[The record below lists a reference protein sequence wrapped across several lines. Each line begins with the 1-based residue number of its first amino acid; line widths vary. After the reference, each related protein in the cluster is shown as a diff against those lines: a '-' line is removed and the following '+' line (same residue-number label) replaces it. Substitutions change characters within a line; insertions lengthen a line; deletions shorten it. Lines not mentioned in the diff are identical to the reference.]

1 MLNFL
6 KELNPPQ
13 REAVTHDSGPLLI
26 LAGAGSGK
34 TRVLT
39 YRTAFLVGE
48 KKISPQNILG
58 VTFTNKAAGEMKAR
72 VESLLGLKSANLW
85 FSTFHS
91 LCAKILRAESNQ
103 IGYSKYFTIYDED
116 DQLSLIKDCLEE
128 LALASQRFSP
138 SAILNKISACK
149 NILMDWRT
157 YPDYAYDFFEKN
169 VAKVYELYQKKL
181 EKANAMDFDDLI
193 MKIVELLEKNP
204 KTLEKYQNLWEHI
217 LVDEYQDTNKAQYV
231 LVKLLSEKNKN
242 LCVVGDDDQSIYGWR
257 GADLNNIL
265 DFEKDFPDCKVI
277 LLEQNYRSTNII
289 LDAAWSVVKN
299 NTSRKEKKLWTEK
312 SGGEKLTVTV
322 CYDEKNEALG
332 IVDKIKELSKEH
344 DYSDF
349 VILYRTN
356 AQSRVLEQGLRDEGI
371 PYTIVGGVRFY
382 ERKEIKDV
390 LAFLRILVNPNDSI
404 SLKRVLKTF
413 GDGIGAKTILKIE
426 EFAFKNNKTLLESL
440 FEKESINSLSNKA
453 KNSILQ
459 IVHLIQEFDS
469 SKDKLPVNEL
479 TEKIIQETKYL
490 DTLLFEKTEEAE
502 SRAENVKELIS
513 ATTEFKERHPNP
525 TLENFLEEVSLMTD
539 IDRWDSSQEAVNLMT
554 LHSAKGLEFPVVFI
568 CGLEEGLFP
577 LSRSMDTVAELEE
590 ERRLF
595 YVGVT
600 RAKEKVLL
608 SYAKKRKRFGEM
620 LNLRSQFLDEIPE
633 ELVEIE
639 NFEEKFADKISLA
652 EKSHYNHYDSM
663 LKVGTRVIHSTFGLG
678 EIVKKEGMGEN
689 LQLTVLFNE
698 GKKKL
703 LAKYAN
709 LEIVG

>member
-1 MLNFL
+1 MLDFL

-13 REAVTHDSGPLLI
+13 KEAVTHDSGPLLI

-39 YRTAFLVGE
+39 YRTAFLVAE
-48 KKISPQNILG
+48 REISPQNILG
-58 VTFTNKAAGEMKAR
+58 VTFTNKAAGEMKNR
-72 VESLLGLKSANLW
+72 VENLLGLKSANLW

-91 LCAKILRAESNQ
+91 LCAKILRAEASQ

-116 DQLSLIKDCLEE
+116 DQTNLIKECLEE
-128 LALASQRFSP
+128 LGLTSQKFSP

-149 NILMDWRT
+149 NILMDWQT
-157 YPDYAYDFFEKN
+157 YPNYAYDFFEKN
-169 VAKVYELYQKKL
+169 VAKVYELYQQKL
-181 EKANAMDFDDLI
+181 EKANAFDFDDLI
-193 MKIVELLEKNP
+193 MKTVELLEKNP
-204 KTLEKYQNLWEHI
+204 KVTEKYQNLWEHI

-277 LLEQNYRSTNII
+277 RLEQNYRSTNII

-312 SGGEKLTVTV
+312 KGGEKLTLLV
-322 CYDEKNEALG
+322 CYDEKNEALE
-332 IVDKIKELSKEH
+332 IVEKIKELSR
-344 DYSDF
+344 DYGYSDF

-356 AQSRVLEQGLRDEGI
+356 AQSRVLEQALRDEGI

-382 ERKEIKDV
+382 ERKEIKDI
-390 LAFLRILVNPNDSI
+390 LAFLKILINPNDSL

-413 GDGIGAKTILKIE
+413 GDGIGAKTILKTE

-440 FEKESINSLSNKA
+440 FEKELVNSLPNKA
-453 KNSILQ
+453 KNAILRLAT
-459 IVHLIQEFDS
+459 LIKEFDEL
-469 SKDKLPVNEL
+469 KNELPVNDL

-490 DTLLFEKTEEAE
+490 DTLMFEKTEEAE
-502 SRAENVKELIS
+502 NRAENVKELIS

-554 LHSAKGLEFPVVFI
+554 LHSAKGLEFPIVFI

-600 RAKEKVLL
+600 RAKGKVFL
-608 SYAKKRKRFGEM
+608 SYAKRRKRFGEM

-639 NFEEKFADKISLA
+639 NFEEKFGDRISLA
-652 EKSHYNHYDSM
+652 EKSHFNHYDSM

-678 EIVKKEGMGEN
+678 EIIKKEGMGEN
-689 LQLTVLFNE
+689 LQLIVLFNG

-703 LAKYAN
+703 MAKYAN

>member
-1 MLNFL
+1 MQNFL

-13 REAVTHDSGPLLI
+13 QEAVTHDSGPLLI

-39 YRTAFLVGE
+39 YRTAFLVAE
-48 KKISPQNILG
+48 KKVPAQNILG
-58 VTFTNKAAGEMKAR
+58 VTFTNKAAGEMKNR
-72 VESLLGLKSANLW
+72 VEDLLGLRSANLW

-91 LCAKILRAESNQ
+91 LCAKILRAEANAA
-103 IGYSKYFTIYDED
+103 GYSRYFTIYDED
-116 DQLSLIKDCLEE
+116 DQLSLVKECLEE
-128 LALASQRFSP
+128 LGLASRRFSP
-138 SAILNKISACK
+138 SAMLNKISACK
-149 NILMDWRT
+149 NILIDWRT
-157 YPDYAYDFFEKN
+157 YPNYAYDFFEKN
-169 VAKVYELYQKKL
+169 VARVYEFYQKKL
-181 EKANAMDFDDLI
+181 ENANALDFDDLI
-193 MKIVELLEKNP
+193 MKTVELFEKTP
-204 KTLEKYQNLWEHI
+204 KILEKYQNLWEHI

-277 LLEQNYRSTNII
+277 RLEQNYRSTNII

-312 SGGEKLTVTV
+312 AGGEKLTVSV
-322 CYDEKNEALG
+322 CYDEKNEAAG
-332 IVDKIKELSKEH
+332 IVDKIKELSK
-344 DYSDF
+344 DYSYNDF

-356 AQSRVLEQGLRDEGI
+356 AQSRVLEQSLRDEGI

-382 ERKEIKDV
+382 ERKEIKDI
-390 LAFLRILVNPNDSI
+390 LAFLRILINPNDSL

-413 GDGIGAKTILKIE
+413 GDGIGAKTILKVE
-426 EFAFKNNKTLLESL
+426 EFAFKNDKTLLESL
-440 FEKESINSLSNKA
+440 FEKELINSLPNKA
-453 KNSILQ
+453 KNAILH
-459 IVHLIQEFDS
+459 IAHLIKELDEM
-469 SKDKLPVNEL
+469 KEKLPVNEL
-479 TEKIIQETKYL
+479 TEKIIQNTNYL
-490 DTLLFEKTEEAE
+490 DTLLLDKTEEAE

-513 ATTEFKERHPNP
+513 ATTEFKERHPDP

-539 IDRWDSSQEAVNLMT
+539 IDRWDSSQQTVNLMT
-554 LHSAKGLEFPVVFI
+554 LHSAKGLEFPIVFI

-577 LSRSMDTVAELEE
+577 LSRSMDTIAELEE

-600 RAKEKVLL
+600 RAKEKVFL

-633 ELVEIE
+633 GLVMEE
-639 NFEEKFADKISLA
+639 SFEEKFADKISLA

>member
-1 MLNFL
+1 MLDFL

-13 REAVTHDSGPLLI
+13 KEAVTHNSGPLLI

-39 YRTAFLVGE
+39 YRTAFLVAE
-48 KKISPQNILG
+48 RKIPAQNILG
-58 VTFTNKAAGEMKAR
+58 VTFTNKAAGEMKNR
-72 VESLLGLKSANLW
+72 VEGLLGLRSANLW

-91 LCAKILRAESNQ
+91 LCAKILRAEACQ
-103 IGYSKYFTIYDED
+103 IGYNKYFTIYDDD
-116 DQLSLIKDCLEE
+116 DQTSLIRECLEE
-128 LALASQRFSP
+128 LEISSQKFSP

-157 YPDYAYDFFEKN
+157 YPNYAYDFFEKN
-169 VAKVYELYQKKL
+169 VAKVYELYQRKL
-181 EKANAMDFDDLI
+181 EKANAFDFDDLI
-193 MKIVELLEKNP
+193 MKTVEVLEKNP
-204 KTLEKYQNLWEHI
+204 KVLEKYQNLWEHI

-265 DFEKDFPDCKVI
+265 DFEKDFPNCKVVR
-277 LLEQNYRSTNII
+277 LEQNYRSTNII

-312 SGGEKLTVTV
+312 TGGEKLTVSV

-332 IVDKIKELSKEH
+332 IVEKIKELSR
-344 DYSDF
+344 DYSHNDF

-356 AQSRVLEQGLRDEGI
+356 AQSRVLEQCLRDEGI
-371 PYTIVGGVRFY
+371 PYAIVGGVRFY
-382 ERKEIKDV
+382 ERKEIKDI
-390 LAFLRILVNPNDSI
+390 LAFLRILLNPNDSL

-426 EFAFKNNKTLLESL
+426 ESAFKSNKTLLESL
-440 FEKESINSLSNKA
+440 FEKELVGSLATKA
-453 KNSILQ
+453 KNSILHIAQ
-459 IVHLIQEFDS
+459 LIKELDVLK
-469 SKDKLPVNEL
+469 SKLSVNEL
-479 TEKIIQETKYL
+479 TERIIKETRYL
-490 DTLLFEKTEEAE
+490 DILLLDRTEEAE

-513 ATTEFKERHPNP
+513 AAAEFKERHSEP

-539 IDRWDSSQEAVNLMT
+539 FDRWDASQETVNLMT

-600 RAKEKVLL
+600 RAEEKVFL
-608 SYAKKRKRFGEM
+608 SYAKRRKRFGEM
-620 LNLRSQFLDEIPE
+620 LNLKSQFLDEIPG
-633 ELVEIE
+633 ELVEVE
-639 NFEEKFADKISLA
+639 NFEEKFADRISLA
-652 EKSHYNHYDSM
+652 EKSHFNHYDSM

-678 EIVKKEGMGEN
+678 EIVKKDGMGEN
-689 LQLTVLFNE
+689 LQLIVLFNG

-703 LAKYAN
+703 MAKYAN